1 MNKIRCYIIDDQ
13 EPAARLLADHIAMIP
28 QLELVGMSH
37 EPLAALSLIQQHQ
50 VDLLFLDINMPVLNG
65 IQFLKALKNPPNTIL
80 TTAYSEYAVQAFDLQ
95 VVDYLLKPI
104 SFERFVMAVNRV
116 FDKPVINTPAI
127 EAPVA
132 ADVVEA
138 DYNDFSFFK
147 TNHNKLEKINFND
160 VLFIES
166 YGEYARFHTSKKIS
180 VSRVSLNRLEEIFP
194 KNKFFRVHRTFI
206 VHIDKIETIDG
217 NIIEIEGHKIPIS
230 KNRREDLNKLILHN
244 NL

>member
-1 MNKIRCYIIDDQ
+1 MKKINCYIIDDQ
-13 EPAARLLADHIAMIP
+13 EPAAKLLEEHISKIP
-28 QLELVGMSH
+28 QLQLVGISH
-37 EPLAALSLIQQHQ
+37 EPLAALSKIQQQ
-50 VDLLFLDINMPVLNG
+50 PVDLLFLDINMPVLNG

-80 TTAYSEYAVQAFDLQ
+80 TTAYTEYAVQAFDLQ

-116 FDKPVINTPAI
+116 FDKPQAEIPLPESSPPTEPA
-127 EAPVA
+127 ET
-132 ADVVEA
+132 

-206 VHIDKIETIDG
+206 VNIDKIETIDG